1 MAMSRIFKTITF
13 LLLFSSTSNADSD
26 LIYYK
31 NEYHNDFKKE
41 TKKLYRKYSRF
52 LKSSKIKTQTSKK
65 INATLNH
72 LNSNYDFSDLLY
84 YEFFE
89 FILNLKANKSSENE
103 INKILNFISSGHPN
117 LTLKK
122 IIILLEKSSA
132 FLFDSEL
139 NSSKYLKWSY
149 QGESSF
155 EINENGNPIFSLKN
169 SKIFLRSNDN
179 FKSINKVKGYFDI
192 YNNNFNCEFAET
204 LIKNNNLDLNFE
216 LLDFVI
222 DLDKKYFSAT
232 KSSLVSRYPIRGNF
246 TGTYSL
252 NVNNKSQLPNFNSAS
267 KESFIFFDK
276 IKCTG
281 VVNLIDDDF
290 IFTGLSNSPASLS
303 FTDNE
308 SVYEFYSNSF
318 KFTKNKIYSKKSEF
332 FISNSNGKLFH
343 PSSSIELDIENM
355 YVNVERCSD
364 SRGLNPFRNYFH
376 GLNIYADL
384 IEIDLL
390 MDKVL
395 FFHKSLGRDVSVL
408 VESNNYFDQSRYNDL
423 LDIDNLI
430 LLKTLNFVE
439 DNGLEKYHKIDDFAF
454 FLNKDIK
461 TTTLMIEKM
470 EIFGLVEYYSF
481 TNSFKVKKSAENF
494 INSFSKKYDFD
505 SFKIE
510 SICLQGDT
518 LACLDLEINEL
529 SIEAID
535 KIKLSN
541 RFDFQLNIENNKLIF
556 FDDKSFLMNGEINI
570 GNFIFG
576 GQQIKFDYKNFL
588 FEFHKNSI
596 MSFIDKQKKI
606 ISSSRIYFDNGY
618 LKIDSCNNK
627 SGLLTINDY
636 PKFKLSKGGFFSYKN
651 KPPCFNLEPFEI
663 NYLNDISVFNLSFKG
678 YLNFLVNDSNYVSEL
693 RFDDSFNLST
703 KINDIKSV
711 YIFDNNVEFSGD
723 IDMSILGT
731 KARGKFKSK
740 LLEFSSNELELNS
753 FQIFGKVDSVKSG
766 VSLNE
771 TPFFSLKSNL
781 SYFPNDDKFLFN
793 NSVGD
798 IFLYGKYSL
807 RGDVFFDG
815 QFLNGSGSLNSKK
828 SMIESS
834 HHYFSKN
841 SIMSGDSNCKFFN
854 DDTTNLIFDISS
866 ASVENF
872 ISEDSIL
879 IYSSISDFRI
889 PEINHY
895 LNFDCA
901 NINFENDYVKFY
913 NSDYQSPGKI
923 TVSSRKNK
931 LIYQGEEA
939 IYKWKSKTF
948 NVENVYPIE
957 INNKVFQ
964 PYNNYISYSNSIFNY
979 LFTKGTLIKNRRLFK
994 DKLYNGVNLKI
1005 LPSLKFSLIKA

>member
-13 LLLFSSTSNADSD
+13 LLLFSLTSNGDND
-26 LIYYK
+26 LNFSENGYQ
-31 NEYHNDFKKE
+31 NNFKKE

-72 LNSNYDFSDLLY
+72 LNSNYDFSDVLY

-155 EINENGNPIFSLKN
+155 EINENGNPIFSLKD

-179 FKSINKVKGYFDI
+179 FKSLTNVKGYFDI

-222 DLDKKYFSAT
+222 DLDKKYFSAS
-232 KSSLVSRYPIRGNF
+232 KSSLVSRYPLRGNF

-303 FTDNE
+303 FIDNE

-408 VESNNYFDQSRYNDL
+408 FESNNYFDQSRYNDL

-439 DNGLEKYHKIDDFAF
+439 DNGLEKYHKIGDFAF
-454 FLNKDIK
+454 FK
-461 TTTLMIEKM
+461 
-470 EIFGLVEYYSF
+470 
-481 TNSFKVKKSAENF
+481 
-494 INSFSKKYDFD
+494 
-505 SFKIE
+505 
-510 SICLQGDT
+510 
-518 LACLDLEINEL
+518 
-529 SIEAID
+529 
-535 KIKLSN
+535 
-541 RFDFQLNIENNKLIF
+541 
-556 FDDKSFLMNGEINI
+556 
-570 GNFIFG
+570 
-576 GQQIKFDYKNFL
+576 
-588 FEFHKNSI
+588 
-596 MSFIDKQKKI
+596 
-606 ISSSRIYFDNGY
+606 
-618 LKIDSCNNK
+618 
-627 SGLLTINDY
+627 
-636 PKFKLSKGGFFSYKN
+636 
-651 KPPCFNLEPFEI
+651 
-663 NYLNDISVFNLSFKG
+663 
-678 YLNFLVNDSNYVSEL
+678 
-693 RFDDSFNLST
+693 
-703 KINDIKSV
+703 
-711 YIFDNNVEFSGD
+711 
-723 IDMSILGT
+723 
-731 KARGKFKSK
+731 
-740 LLEFSSNELELNS
+740 
-753 FQIFGKVDSVKSG
+753 
-766 VSLNE
+766 
-771 TPFFSLKSNL
+771 
-781 SYFPNDDKFLFN
+781 
-793 NSVGD
+793 
-798 IFLYGKYSL
+798 
-807 RGDVFFDG
+807 
-815 QFLNGSGSLNSKK
+815 
-828 SMIESS
+828 
-834 HHYFSKN
+834 
-841 SIMSGDSNCKFFN
+841 
-854 DDTTNLIFDISS
+854 
-866 ASVENF
+866 
-872 ISEDSIL
+872 
-879 IYSSISDFRI
+879 
-889 PEINHY
+889 
-895 LNFDCA
+895 
-901 NINFENDYVKFY
+901 
-913 NSDYQSPGKI
+913 
-923 TVSSRKNK
+923 
-931 LIYQGEEA
+931 
-939 IYKWKSKTF
+939 
-948 NVENVYPIE
+948 
-957 INNKVFQ
+957 
-964 PYNNYISYSNSIFNY
+964 
-979 LFTKGTLIKNRRLFK
+979 
-994 DKLYNGVNLKI
+994 
-1005 LPSLKFSLIKA
+1005 